1 MVVVDDSSLINEVQ
15 GVSCGVLLVDC
26 WDPLEGARV
35 LVAPMMPMPH
45 SSCQNEFKICCYLPS
60 RQKLLNFQETMAA
73 IFLCVKSELKK
84 KTISVVFYT
93 RQAYYYLTYNIL

>member
-1 MVVVDDSSLINEVQ
+1 MVVVDDSSLTNEVQ
-15 GVSCGVLLVDC
+15 GVSCGVLLVDY

-35 LVAPMMPMPH
+35 LVAMMPMPH

-73 IFLCVKSELKK
+73 IFLCVKSELE
-84 KTISVVFYT
+84 KTPHISVVFLH
-93 RQAYYYLTYNIL
+93 QAYHLTYNI

>member
-35 LVAPMMPMPH
+35 LVAMPMMPMPH

-73 IFLCVKSELKK
+73 IFLCVKSELE
-84 KTISVVFYT
+84 KTPHISVVFLH
-93 RQAYYYLTYNIL
+93 QAYHLTYNI